1 MPLVCTK
8 GSIIMKPLNSKNQQL
23 IRISFLLA
31 LTVLLICCTTPE
43 QKKISFYHWKSKAK
57 DVFTKEG
64 IEPQSIHKIYMH
76 YFDVDQ
82 VNTLQRWDDGIYPV
96 YPLTYVDEVYKSCG
110 IVPVV
115 FIVNNILKDADIKK
129 LAQKIKKLVDEISL
143 HQFGKRINS
152 LQIDCDWSNSTRYN
166 YFELLNFL
174 KLDYQLS
181 CTIRLHQVKYQS
193 KTGLPPVDEGVL
205 MLYNVGDLSDF
216 SANSILSD
224 VVVSQ
229 YVNDNT
235 DYPIPLSLALPLF
248 SQTVLKNKDGAIKLI
263 KGADTQLFNQDTN
276 HFVKLS
282 DHIYSVVS
290 DTLYK
295 GFYLSVNDQIKLEMS
310 DSDVLRK
317 SYQIIK
323 NSQINIDE
331 VIFYHLDTALIQQ
344 NTFKDII
351 KNL

>member
-1 MPLVCTK
+1 
-8 GSIIMKPLNSKNQQL
+8 MKPFNKKNQRL
-23 IRISFLLA
+23 IRISILLA
-31 LTVLLICCTTPE
+31 AIVLLICCTTPK
-43 QKKISFYHWKSKAK
+43 QTKVSFYHWKSKAK

-64 IEPQSIHKIYMH
+64 LELQSIHKIYMH

-82 VNTLQRWDDGIYPV
+82 VNTLHHWDDGIYPV
-96 YPLTYVDEVYKSCG
+96 YPLTHVDEVYKSSE

-115 FIVNNILKDADIKK
+115 FIVNKVLIDADIKK

-143 HQFGKRINS
+143 HQFGKKINS
-152 LQIDCDWSNSTRYN
+152 LQVDCDWSNSTRYN
-166 YFELLNFL
+166 YFELLNLL
-174 KLDYQLS
+174 KRDYQLS

-193 KTGLPPVDEGVL
+193 ETGLPPVDEGVL

-216 SANSILSD
+216 SANSILTNAI
-224 VVVSQ
+224 VSQ

-235 DYPIPLSLALPLF
+235 DYPIPLSLALPLL

-263 KGADTQLFNQDTN
+263 KGVDAQLFNQDTN
-276 HFVKLS
+276 HFIKLS

-295 GFYLSVNDQIKLEMS
+295 GFYLSVDDQIKLEMS
-310 DSDVLRK
+310 DAEVVKK

-323 NSQINIDE
+323 HSKMNIDE
-331 VIFYHLDTALIQQ
+331 VIFYHLDTE
-344 NTFKDII
+344 II
-351 KNL
+351 KKEVFNEIIENL